1 MTGVLWYRYR
11 VILITRY
18 DNRIRHSSFVVNHPR
33 IGLDADEGYDS
44 TNIRQVTTR
53 SVVELNIGVYVR
65 VVRDECDSKLPSS
78 RCRVHEFMATASAK
92 RFILFSTTS
101 HACHEVWLDL
111 V

>member
-1 MTGVLWYRYR
+1 MVWYCYR

-18 DNRIRHSSFVVNHPR
+18 DNRILHWSFVVNHPR
-33 IGLDADEGYDS
+33 IGLDADGGYDS

-65 VVRDECDSKLPSS
+65 VVRDGDSKLPSS

-101 HACHEVWLDL
+101 HACHEVWFDL